1 MTSTSDGG
9 RGHRVSS
16 PLTMQYLQASGGGLS
31 LERLLEVAHA
41 TGELVLTC
49 RNLKSFPKHRCK
61 NDLKDT
67 VAVGKQ
73 NFYVFICIKKCIRR
87 TCSMRGCSH
96 MPRVNLSQFEKF
108 S

>member
-1 MTSTSDGG
+1 MLKSAKEEKMTSTSDGG

-31 LERLLEVAHA
+31 LERLLDVAHA

-61 NDLKDT
+61 YDLKDT
-67 VAVGKQ
+67 VSVGKRNHFSS
-73 NFYVFICIKKCIRR
+73 NFSCTICILGEEAK
-87 TCSMRGCSH
+87 
-96 MPRVNLSQFEKF
+96 
-108 S
+108 

>member
-9 RGHRVSS
+9 RGHRVVSS

-73 NFYVFICIKKCIRR
+73 NFYLF
-87 TCSMRGCSH
+87 TC
-96 MPRVNLSQFEKF
+96 VKN
-108 S
+108 

>member
-1 MTSTSDGG
+1 M
-9 RGHRVSS
+9 SS

-67 VAVGKQ
+67 VSVGKQ
-73 NFYVFICIKKCIRR
+73 NFCVFICIRLKSVLVEGLVPKEAVDSC
-87 TCSMRGCSH
+87 
-96 MPRVNLSQFEKF
+96 
-108 S
+108 

>member
-1 MTSTSDGG
+1 
-9 RGHRVSS
+9 
-16 PLTMQYLQASGGGLS
+16 MQYLQASGGGLS

-67 VAVGKQ
+67 VAVGKTKSKK
-73 NFYVFICIKKCIRR
+73 IKLPYKDE
-87 TCSMRGCSH
+87 TTVQCS
-96 MPRVNLSQFEKF
+96 FE
-108 S
+108 

>member
-1 MTSTSDGG
+1 MTSTSDG

-31 LERLLEVAHA
+31 LERLLDVAHA

-61 NDLKDT
+61 NLNLKDT
-67 VAVGKQ
+67 VSVGKPKISYLLKNKAEMARIF
-73 NFYVFICIKKCIRR
+73 NF
-87 TCSMRGCSH
+87 
-96 MPRVNLSQFEKF
+96 
-108 S
+108 

>member
-31 LERLLEVAHA
+31 LERLLDVAHA

-49 RNLKSFPKHRCK
+49 RNLKSFPKHRSDRCK

-73 NFYVFICIKKCIRR
+73 
-87 TCSMRGCSH
+87 
-96 MPRVNLSQFEKF
+96 KF
-108 S
+108 SLYF

>member
-1 MTSTSDGG
+1 M
-9 RGHRVSS
+9 SS

-73 NFYVFICIKKCIRR
+73 HFFMYLYVLKSVCISRR
-87 TCSMRGCSH
+87 TCS
-96 MPRVNLSQFEKF
+96 
-108 S
+108 

>member
-1 MTSTSDGG
+1 MLKSAKEEKMTSTSDGG

-31 LERLLEVAHA
+31 LERLLDVAHA

-61 NDLKDT
+61 YDLKDT
-67 VAVGKQ
+67 VSVGK
-73 NFYVFICIKKCIRR
+73 KK
-87 TCSMRGCSH
+87 H
-96 MPRVNLSQFEKF
+96 F
-108 S
+108 SSA

>member
-73 NFYVFICIKKCIRR
+73 NFYVFICITKR
-87 TCSMRGCSH
+87 TCSMRLRGCSL

-108 S
+108 F